1 MSKNNNVKL
10 EYIYNNNAKSI
21 YTRVCYT
28 TKVILRV

>member
-21 YTRVCYT
+21 YTQVF
-28 TKVILRV
+28 VIQPK